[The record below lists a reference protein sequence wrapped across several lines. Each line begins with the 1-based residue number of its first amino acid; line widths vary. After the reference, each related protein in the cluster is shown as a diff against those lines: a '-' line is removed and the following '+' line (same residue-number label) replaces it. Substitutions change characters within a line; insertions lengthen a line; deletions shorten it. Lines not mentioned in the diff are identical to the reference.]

1 VHIES
6 ERESEQQ
13 RERER
18 REGGIEREGWR
29 ERDLIYFRLALLSP
43 SISSSLPSF
52 LSSSAV

>member
-29 ERDLIYFRLALLSP
+29 ERDLIYLRLALLSP